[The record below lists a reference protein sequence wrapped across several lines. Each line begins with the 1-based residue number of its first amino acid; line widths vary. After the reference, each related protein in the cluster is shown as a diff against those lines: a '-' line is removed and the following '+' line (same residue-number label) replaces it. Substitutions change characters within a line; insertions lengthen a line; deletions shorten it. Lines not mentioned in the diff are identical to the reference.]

1 MLHFPLC
8 RYSGSIN
15 RIHGWCLEREAAVF
29 IGSDS
34 KATLPNINITSCDF
48 TTAFWVTSTAS
59 EGPKIAVWSVSGKLT
74 YIAIR
79 TRTIEVQSQFNMYTW
94 EKENF
99 TDSVW
104 NHIALT
110 CENFKI
116 RMFVNG
122 KGRELKQ
129 LWYQPFFQPSDRYM
143 ASCIIGNNL
152 DLSVT
157 VQPSGGSVMDLYI
170 IQGSLSMN
178 LISDLMTGKIT
189 LGYASDFTSSMV
201 GTVFK
206 PSF

>member
-8 RYSGSIN
+8 RYVGPIG
-15 RIHGWCLEREAAVF
+15 RIDGWCIGSQAAIF
-29 IGSDS
+29 LTSDS
-34 KATLPNINITSCDF
+34 KATFPNINTASCDF
-48 TTAFWVTSTAS
+48 TIAFWVVSTAS
-59 EGPKIAVWSVSGKLT
+59 AEPKIAVWSVSGKVT
-74 YIAIR
+74 YIALR

-99 TDSVW
+99 NDSVW

-129 LWYQPFFQPSDRYM
+129 LWYQQFFQPSDRYM
-143 ASCIIGNNL
+143 ASCIIENNL

-157 VQPSGGSVMDLYI
+157 VMDLYI
-170 IQGSLSMN
+170 IQGALSMN
-178 LISDLMTGKIT
+178 QISDLTRGKIT
-189 LGYASDFTSSMV
+189 LGYTSDFTSSMV
-201 GTVFK
+201 CTVFR